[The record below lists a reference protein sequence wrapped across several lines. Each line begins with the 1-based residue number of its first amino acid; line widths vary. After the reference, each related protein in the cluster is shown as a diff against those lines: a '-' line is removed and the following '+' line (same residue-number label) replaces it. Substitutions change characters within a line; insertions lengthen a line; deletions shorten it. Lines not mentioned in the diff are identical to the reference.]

1 MSMAVTKGVYPVNF
15 RKSLISIALHMIT
28 CMQPELSQIPLVSSS
43 GQKKLGSH
51 VELKNKR

>member
-1 MSMAVTKGVYPVNF
+1 MAVTKGVYPPNF